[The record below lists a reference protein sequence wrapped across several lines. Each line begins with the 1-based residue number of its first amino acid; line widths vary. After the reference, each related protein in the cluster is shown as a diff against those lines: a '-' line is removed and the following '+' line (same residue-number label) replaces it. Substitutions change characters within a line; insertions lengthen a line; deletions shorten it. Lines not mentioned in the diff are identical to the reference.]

1 MKLHLFVFS
10 NHFVLIRVEV
20 DLRNIVH
27 SHLRPD
33 QVHIKGHLR
42 VDNYLA
48 TVASKWDRLKAD
60 TLVKLCLCQQEDK

>member
-10 NHFVLIRVEV
+10 NHFILIRVEV

-33 QVHIKGHLR
+33 QVHIKGQLR

-48 TVASKWDRLKAD
+48 TVASKWDR
-60 TLVKLCLCQQEDK
+60 